1 MKKHHIVIVL
11 LLACL
16 CIAPASA
23 ADADPIV
30 GEWGGIGSMPFL
42 FFTIDCASAI
52 AEMYEDGTGTV
63 TGSARI
69 LFLDILSV
77 QNEPLTWKKTGENQY
92 AVTACGVTVP
102 VTYNPDMDMLTGS
115 VSTAELGAE
124 FDLTISGMAVRHV

>member
-1 MKKHHIVIVL
+1 MKTYHIVIVL

-52 AEMYEDGTGTV
+52 AEIYEDGTGTV

-77 QNEPLTWKKTGENQY
+77 QNEPLTWKKTGENRY
-92 AVTACGVTVP
+92 AITACGVTVP

>member
-1 MKKHHIVIVL
+1 MKIYHIVIVL

-124 FDLTISGMAVRHV
+124 FDLTISGMAVRHI

>member
-1 MKKHHIVIVL
+1 MKTYHIVMVL
-11 LLACL
+11 LLVCL
-16 CIAPASA
+16 CIAPAAA

>member
-92 AVTACGVTVP
+92 AVTACGITVP

>member
-1 MKKHHIVIVL
+1 MKTYHIVIVL

-77 QNEPLTWKKTGENQY
+77 QNEPLTWKKTGENRY